1 MIVVDQLEAILP
13 FVANSK
19 AVIFDL
25 DDTLYDE
32 KDYVRSGFSA
42 VAKELP
48 MINQVESKLWSAF
61 EQKLPAI
68 DAVLKCEGVWT
79 EELSRQ
85 CLEIYRNHKPCISL
99 REDARDLLQKLRQD
113 SKYLGIITDGRP
125 EGQRNK
131 IKALEVEPL
140 VDSII
145 ITDELGGMN
154 FRKPNKKSYEIMQ
167 QRCNV
172 EFQRMTYVG
181 DNLKKDFVSP
191 RYLGMLGIY
200 FKNKNGLYVV

>member
-48 MINQVESKLWSAF
+48 MIDQVESKLWNAF
-61 EQKLPAI
+61 EKKVPAI
-68 DAVLKCEGVWT
+68 DAVLKHEGVWT
-79 EELSRQ
+79 KELSRQ
-85 CLEIYRNHKPCISL
+85 CLEIYRNHKPYISL
-99 REDARDLLQKLRQD
+99 RDGARDLLQKLRQD
-113 SKYLGIITDGRP
+113 GKYLGIITDGRP

-145 ITDELGGMN
+145 ITDELGGIS
-154 FRKPNKKSYEIMQ
+154 FRKPNEKSYEIMK
-167 QRCNV
+167 QRCSA
-172 EFQRMTYVG
+172 EFWQMAYIG
-181 DNLKKDFVSP
+181 DNISKDLIVP
-191 RYLGMLGIY
+191 EAVGMKGIL
-200 FKNKNGLYVV
+200 FKNKNGLYIC